1 MLGKLIGGLIAVV
14 LGAATVYA
22 VVKITESYLRQKAL
36 EEARRRCEQD
46 ALAFKIKQLRSS
58 GQYTKVS
65 IGLLD
70 GDFRQMGRDITW
82 QEEGQPSGDLREGQ
96 ILALYD

>member
-22 VVKITESYLRQKAL
+22 AVKITESYLRRKAL
-36 EEARRRCEQD
+36 EEARRREQD

-70 GDFRQMGRDITW
+70 GNFRQMGRDITW
-82 QEEGQPSGDLREGQ
+82 QEEGKPSGDLREGQ